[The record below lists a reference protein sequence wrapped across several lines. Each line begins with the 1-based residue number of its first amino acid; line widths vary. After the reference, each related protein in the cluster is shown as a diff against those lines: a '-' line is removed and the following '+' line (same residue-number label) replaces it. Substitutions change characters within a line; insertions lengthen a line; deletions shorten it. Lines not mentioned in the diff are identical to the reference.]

1 MSIYERGGG
10 FELGRTENKSSKW
23 SERDLNPVPP
33 DIESDALCTVLG
45 HTAFQDSWT
54 GCPITLKQCTV
65 VNKIMCVLKRGMA
78 LKFPKIRYKHTD
90 RLYAAQE
97 IY

>member
-1 MSIYERGGG
+1 MAIYERVGG
-10 FELGRTENKSSKW
+10 FELGRTENRSSKW
-23 SERDLNPVPP
+23 SERDLNPVPS
-33 DIESDALCTVLG
+33 DIGSDALCTALG

-65 VNKIMCVLKRGMA
+65 VNKIMCVLKRGMT
-78 LKFPKIRYKHTD
+78 LKFPKIKYKQTD

>member
-1 MSIYERGGG
+1 MVIYKRGGG
-10 FELGRTENKSSKW
+10 FELVRTENKSSKW

-33 DIESDALCTVLG
+33 DIDSDALCTGLG
-45 HTAFQDSWT
+45 HTAFQESWT

-78 LKFPKIRYKHTD
+78 LKFR
-90 RLYAAQE
+90 
-97 IY
+97 

>member
-1 MSIYERGGG
+1 MAIYERGGG

-33 DIESDALCTVLG
+33 DIESDALCTALG

-78 LKFPKIRYKHTD
+78 LKFPKIRYEHTH

>member
-1 MSIYERGGG
+1 MDIYERGGG
-10 FELGRTENKSSKW
+10 FELGRTENRSSKW

-33 DIESDALCTVLG
+33 DIESDALCTALG

-54 GCPITLKQCTV
+54 GCPITLRQCTV

-78 LKFPKIRYKHTD
+78 LKFRKIRYKHTH